1 MERFVVGIDSSTGSE
16 EALRWALREARI
28 RDATLTAVL
37 AWDFLDQYQPDGT
50 RGFDPDYDEHT
61 ARRALDAAVD
71 RALGDDADEVLR
83 HVIRDLPARGLLD
96 VAEDAGLLV
105 VGARGLGGF
114 RGLVLGSVSQRV
126 VENAPCPVALVRGT
140 DEGRG
145 RVVVGVDGSEGSAKA
160 MRWAAEEARLRDA
173 TLVVVHGW
181 EVPYAG
187 EMTYA
192 GDVLTMYQEGAAEL
206 VDQVVDAAGL
216 PPEQPVE
223 RRPVH
228 GSPVRALTDAAEDAD
243 LVVVGSRGRGGFIGL
258 LLGSV
263 SSQIS
268 RHGTRPVVVIPN

>member
-1 MERFVVGIDSSTGSE
+1 MERFIVGIDSSTGSE
-16 EALRWALREARI
+16 DALRWALREARI

-61 ARRALDAAVD
+61 ARRALDAAVE

-145 RVVVGVDGSEGSAKA
+145 RIVVGVDGSEGSAKA

-206 VDQVVDAAGL
+206 VDQVVEAAGL
-216 PPEQPVE
+216 PPEQAVE

-228 GSPVRALTDAAEDAD
+228 DSPVRALTDAAEDAD
-243 LVVVGSRGRGGFIGL
+243 LLVVGSRGRGGFAGL

-268 RHGTRPVVVIPN
+268 RHGTRPVVVIPT